1 MSLLQLHNVT
11 FGVSKANLT
20 GSTGV
25 GFTILSTVGAIVQ
38 SRTTAGVYQLIS
50 GSGIYAAY
58 ISFSD
63 GFHGQVLWDTGE
75 TPPIYAAEQ
84 YNYEANN
91 PKVDQI
97 HIDTQFVTGALGAAT
112 SSIAFIRDMTEGRW
126 QIVSDQMVF
135 FKADNVTEVARF
147 NLLDIDGIPTTTAPS
162 QRVKV

>member
-11 FGVSKANLT
+11 FGTAKANLT

-25 GFTILSTVGAIVQ
+25 GFTVLDAVGSTILGRA
-38 SRTTAGVYQLIS
+38 TAGVYQLIS

-58 ISFSD
+58 IPFPD

-75 TPPIYAAEQ
+75 IPPIYAVEH
-84 YNYEANN
+84 YNYESNN
-91 PKVDQI
+91 PKTDQI
-97 HIDTQFVTGALGAAT
+97 YTDTQFVTGALGVAT

-126 QIVSDQMVF
+126 QIVSNQMLF
-135 FKADNVTEVARF
+135 FKADNVTEIARF